1 MVEDVGDIVGAS
13 VVAVVGASVVTAV
26 GPADGAAVGD
36 PDGARDTVGAAD
48 GAFVGDAVGRLQLPF
63 IGKRAWKL
71 SENSQPLGSLV
82 VVMRYLFG
90 VSVRPLFQTKN

>member
-1 MVEDVGDIVGAS
+1 MGDVV
-13 VVAVVGASVVTAV
+13 
-26 GPADGAAVGD
+26 GAAVGV
-36 PDGARDTVGAAD
+36 PDGARETVGAAD

-63 IGKRAWKL
+63 IGKRAKKL
-71 SENSQPLGSLV
+71 SEYSQPLGSLV